1 MKQKLKLIKYHGD
14 LAPGVYTFSGKLIEH
29 LLKSGKAIPVQEK
42 KSVKQE
48 KRQIETKEE
57 KFIPETKDYSGVP
70 ISKLDVSVMSTQDL
84 NVIAETDV
92 RVTARKLAKEE
103 LKKR

>member
-1 MKQKLKLIKYHGD
+1 MRLQLIKQHGA
-14 LAPGVYTFSGKLIEH
+14 LSPGVYTFSGKLADY
-29 LLKSGKAIPVQEK
+29 LLKSGKAVPVQEK

-57 KFIPETKDYSGVP
+57 KFIPQTKDYSGVP
-70 ISKLDVSVMSTQDL
+70 ISKLNVSIMSNDDL
-84 NVIAETDV
+84 KAIAETDV

-103 LKKR
+103 LNKR